1 MREKLLDIW
10 CKALEIS
17 VDDWMELSKAEDLE
31 IDSLTIIKF
40 IVDVEEEFNLELD
53 DEMLLASEDDVFE
66 KVYNKIL
73 EQESLC

>member
-17 VDDWMELSKAEDLE
+17 VDDWMEISKTEDLE

-66 KVYNKIL
+66 KVYNKVL

>member
-17 VDDWMELSKAEDLE
+17 VDDWIKISKTEDLE

-40 IVDVEEEFNLELD
+40 IVDVEEEFDLELD
-53 DEMLLASEDDVFE
+53 DEMLLASEGDVFE
-66 KVYNKIL
+66 KVYNKVL